1 MKRVLSALAA
11 LLVIIPAFGLDKEK
25 AFKANRAETY
35 PAKLTQGKVT
45 VAVVP
50 YARPDE
56 IRQAFGKADLSRYG
70 VLPVLVVIDNDGP
83 KALKVDLIAEYV
95 TAGGKHLEATPAEEI
110 MYLNSPKRPKGLD
123 QPRFPIPTRKAK
135 NNLEAWEVTGRAF
148 TAKMVPPGES
158 VSGFV
163 YFQTPKESG
172 SRIYL
177 TGLADTATGRELI
190 YFEIPLPTE

>member
-95 TAGGKHLEATPAEEI
+95 MAGGKHLEATPADEI
-110 MYLNSPKRPKGLD
+110 MYLNTPKRPK
-123 QPRFPIPTRKAK
+123 I
-135 NNLEAWEVTGRAF
+135 NRAF
-148 TAKMVPPGES
+148 RS
-158 VSGFV
+158 
-163 YFQTPKESG
+163 
-172 SRIYL
+172 
-177 TGLADTATGRELI
+177 
-190 YFEIPLPTE
+190 LPVRRRTTWKHGK